1 MDSVL
6 EAEGRVRG
14 ITIKLLEKIRVEP
27 LPRCALRCRVSS
39 LASSSRQRKRAKVVN
54 LKKKSRDHR
63 QVVAGLFYLF
73 QREYF
78 TTRNTTVSSQGF
90 KALRKTVND
99 SVGRLHI
106 DPDKRRTVWR
116 NSVDDY

>member
-1 MDSVL
+1 MISEQRLSVK
-6 EAEGRVRG
+6 E
-14 ITIKLLEKIRVEP
+14 
-27 LPRCALRCRVSS
+27 
-39 LASSSRQRKRAKVVN
+39 SRR
-54 LKKKSRDHR
+54 HR
-63 QVVAGLFYLF
+63 QVVTGLFYLF

-106 DPDKRRTVWR
+106 DPVRDELFRETWLTIIDVRLKASTPV
-116 NSVDDY
+116 NV